1 MNYDEGESRTGR
13 FRRNCPDRPHAP
25 ELLHFYEVVTRNTQP
40 KTSAEDFLHDL
51 DLFKMII
58 NALRE

>member
-1 MNYDEGESRTGR
+1 M
-13 FRRNCPDRPHAP
+13 
-25 ELLHFYEVVTRNTQP
+25 ELLHFYEVVTRNMQP